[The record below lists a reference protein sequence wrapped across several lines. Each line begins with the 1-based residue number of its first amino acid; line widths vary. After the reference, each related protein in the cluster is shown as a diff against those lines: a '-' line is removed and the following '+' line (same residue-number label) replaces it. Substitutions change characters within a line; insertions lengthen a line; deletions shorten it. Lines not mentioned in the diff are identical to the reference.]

1 MQEIAKSEKNKTN
14 GTPYSVKAEGMSL
27 HQIWSP
33 ARAPLMVVG
42 PGLPTPLTLESP
54 AMKISTI
61 ARRLGGRSRTIHHDD
76 VGIAAE
82 GENSPYLEDPL
93 CSLIL

>member
-1 MQEIAKSEKNKTN
+1 
-14 GTPYSVKAEGMSL
+14 
-27 HQIWSP
+27 
-33 ARAPLMVVG
+33 MVVG

-82 GENSPYLEDPL
+82 GENSPYLKKIRSFMQLDSGSPTL
-93 CSLIL
+93 